1 MMHLHPC
8 HALRAAV
15 FVVLAASA
23 ASFAGQASH
32 LLATPLAAPLADPQA
47 PVKPASP
54 PSFDIVKVGD
64 GVYAAIGQNGVFG
77 NGAFIVSE
85 VGVLVV
91 DTQARPSWAR
101 DLIAE
106 IRKVTDKPVRY
117 VVNTHWHG
125 DHVQGNQAYLAEFG
139 GGVEFISQTYTR
151 EDIIARGGP
160 QLQQQ
165 VGTTIP
171 AAIAQL
177 QKQLAD
183 GKDAQGV
190 ALTDATRAQLQAQ
203 LKLQQDNLAEYK
215 NVTLVPSTI
224 TYDTNMIL
232 HLAGREIDLL
242 HWGLAHTRG
251 DTVVYLPKEHIVIT
265 GDLLT
270 NGIPVMRTA
279 YPVEWVAS
287 LQAIDK
293 LDWTAAIPG
302 HGNVQQ
308 GKTQLESLLAYMTD
322 LVAGVK
328 ASVAKGQTME
338 QAETSVDLSKY
349 KSAFPNFDTGGNK
362 SAIDRAWTEISGKP
376 MQ

>member
-1 MMHLHPC
+1 MALLFSRHS
-8 HALRAAV
+8 LRAAV
-15 FVVLAASA
+15 LVVLAASIASIA
-23 ASFAGQASH
+23 AQ
-32 LLATPLAAPLADPQA
+32 TPAPAQTAPL
-47 PVKPASP
+47 

-64 GVYAAIGQNGVFG
+64 GVYAAIGKNGVFG
-77 NGAFIVSE
+77 NGAFIVGQE
-85 VGVLVV
+85 GVLVV
-91 DTQARPSWAR
+91 DTQARPDWAR

-106 IRKVTDKPVRY
+106 ICKVTDKPVRY

-139 GGVEFISQTYTR
+139 GTVEFISQTFTR
-151 EDIIARGGP
+151 EDMIARGGP

-165 VGTTIP
+165 ITTTIP
-171 AAIAQL
+171 GTTTQI

-183 GKDAQGV
+183 GKDGQGV

-203 LKLQQDNLAEYK
+203 IKSQTATLAEYK
-215 NVTLVPSTI
+215 NITVVPSTI
-224 TYDTNMIL
+224 TYDTSMVL
-232 HLAGREIDLL
+232 HLADREIDLL
-242 HWGLAHTRG
+242 HWGPAHTRG
-251 DTVVYLPKEHIVIT
+251 DTVVYLPKEHVVIT

-279 YPVEWVAS
+279 YPVEWIAT
-287 LQAIDK
+287 LDAIDK

-308 GKTQLESLLAYMTD
+308 GKGQLESLLAYMKD

-328 ASVAKGQTME
+328 ASVAKGQTIE

-349 KSAFPNFDTGGNK
+349 KQAFPNFDSGGNK

>member
-1 MMHLHPC
+1 MEESLTHPFSF
-8 HALRAAV
+8 HSPRATV
-15 FVVLAASA
+15 FI
-23 ASFAGQASH
+23 
-32 LLATPLAAPLADPQA
+32 LLATCAASLAAQTPP
-47 PVKPASP
+47 PAQTASSK
-54 PSFDIVKVGD
+54 SFDIVKIGD

-77 NGAFIVSE
+77 NGAFIVGQE
-85 VGVLVV
+85 GVLVV
-91 DTQARPSWAR
+91 DTQARPDWAH

-106 IRKVTDKPVRY
+106 IAKVTDKPVRY

-139 GGVEFISQTYTR
+139 GSVEFISQTYTR
-151 EDIIARGGP
+151 EDMIARGGP

-165 VGTTIP
+165 VSTTIP
-171 AAIAQL
+171 AAIAQI

-190 ALTDATRAQLQAQ
+190 ALTDATRTQLQAQ
-203 LKLQQDNLAEYK
+203 LKAQTATLVEYK
-215 NVTLVPSTI
+215 NITLIPSTI
-224 TYDTNMIL
+224 TYDTSMVL
-232 HLAGREIDLL
+232 HLADREIDLL
-242 HWGLAHTRG
+242 HWGPAHTRG
-251 DTVVYLPKEHIVIT
+251 DTVVYLPKERIVIT

-279 YPVEWVAS
+279 YPVEWIAT
-287 LQAIDK
+287 LDAIDK
-293 LDWTAAIPG
+293 LDWTAAVPG

-308 GKTQLESLLAYMTD
+308 GKSQLESLLAYMRD

-349 KSAFPNFDTGGNK
+349 KSAFPNFDGGGNK

>member
-1 MMHLHPC
+1 MTHFISR
-8 HALRAAV
+8 HALRAAL
-15 FVVLAASA
+15 FV
-23 ASFAGQASH
+23 
-32 LLATPLAAPLADPQA
+32 LLATNVSSLAAQTPQVSSA
-47 PVKPASP
+47 HP
-54 PSFDIVKVGD
+54 PSSFDIVKVAD
-64 GVYAAIGQNGVFG
+64 GVYAAIGKNGVFG
-77 NGAFIVSE
+77 NGAFIVGQE
-85 VGVLVV
+85 GVLVV
-91 DTQARPSWAR
+91 DTQARPAWAG

-151 EDIIARGGP
+151 EDMIARGGP

-165 VGTTIP
+165 VSTTIP
-171 AAIAQL
+171 ASIAQME
-177 QKQLAD
+177 KQLAD
-183 GKDAQGV
+183 SKDAQGN
-190 ALTDATRAQLQAQ
+190 ALTDGARILLQPALKAQ
-203 LKLQQDNLAEYK
+203 KENLDAMK
-215 NVTLVPSTI
+215 SVTLIPSTI
-224 TYDTNMIL
+224 TYDNSMVL
-232 HLAGREIDLL
+232 HLADREIDLL

-279 YPVEWVAS
+279 YPVEWVAT
-287 LQAIDK
+287 LDAIDK
-293 LDWTAAIPG
+293 LDWNAAIPG

-308 GKTQLESLLAYMTD
+308 GKTQLESLLAYMKD

-349 KSAFPNFDTGGNK
+349 KSAFPNFDSGGNK

>member
-1 MMHLHPC
+1 MMHFKSR
-8 HALRAAV
+8 HALRPAV
-15 FVVLAASA
+15 FALLVTCAASITA
-23 ASFAGQASH
+23 Q
-32 LLATPLAAPLADPQA
+32 TPQVSSAQ
-47 PVKPASP
+47 P
-54 PSFDIVKVGD
+54 PSSFDIVKVAD
-64 GVYAAIGQNGVFG
+64 GVYAAIGKNGVFG
-77 NGAFIVSE
+77 NGAFIVGQE
-85 VGVLVV
+85 GVLVV
-91 DTQARPSWAR
+91 DTQARPAWAK

-139 GGVEFISQTYTR
+139 GSVEFISQTNTR
-151 EDIIARGGP
+151 EDMIARGGP

-165 VGTTIP
+165 VSTSIP
-171 AAIAQL
+171 AAIAQME
-177 QKQLAD
+177 KQLAD
-183 GKDAQGV
+183 GKDAQGNS
-190 ALTDATRAQLQAQ
+190 LTDAARALLQAA
-203 LKLQQDNLAEYK
+203 LKAQKENLDAMK
-215 NVTLVPSTI
+215 SVTLIPSTI
-224 TYDTNMIL
+224 TYESSMVL
-232 HLAGREIDLL
+232 HLADREIDLL

-251 DTVVYLPKEHIVIT
+251 DTVIYLPKEHIVIT

-279 YPVEWVAS
+279 YPVEWIAT
-287 LQAIDK
+287 LDAIDK
-293 LDWTAAIPG
+293 LDWTTAIPG

-308 GKTQLESLLAYMTD
+308 GKTQLESLLAYMKD
-322 LVAGVK
+322 LVGGVK

-349 KSAFPNFDTGGNK
+349 KSTFPNFDSGGNK